1 MSGGANCPETPR
13 QKMIGM
19 MYLFLTAML
28 ALNISKDILNAFV
41 VVNEG
46 LQSTNGNFKVKNNL
60 TMNAID
66 FAYQN
71 DKIKVKKALDA
82 AKKTQEASIALIL
95 YIDNL
100 KKEIINITDLGTDQ
114 IDAMY
119 GDTINL
125 MKVKGKDN
133 NVPSTHYFMGGST
146 STGEKS
152 IDGPEGKAPEFRKKL
167 DTYVAELLGLLKGLD
182 IRGVDNLGDL
192 GVNTKD
198 PIEKSIDNPEENF
211 WASSNFYHIPLAAE
225 VAILSQIENQVRNAE
240 ATVMNKILGS
250 IGATD
255 MKFDEL

>member
-46 LQSTNGNFKVKNNL
+46 LEATNGNFEVKNDQ

-82 AKKTQEASIALIL
+82 AKATQKASEELVV

-100 KKEIINITDLGTDQ
+100 KKEIINITDLGHEQ

-119 GDTINL
+119 GDTVNL
-125 MKVKGKDN
+125 MHVKGKDN
-133 NVPSTHYFMGGST
+133 NGPPTHYFMGASVTDGAD
-146 STGEKS
+146 GIDGDGVKLLNLEKS
-152 IDGPEGKAPEFRKKL
+152 
-167 DTYVAELLGLLKGLD
+167 
-182 IRGVDNLGDL
+182 
-192 GVNTKD
+192 
-198 PIEKSIDNPEENF
+198 
-211 WASSNFYHIPLAAE
+211 
-225 VAILSQIENQVRNAE
+225 
-240 ATVMNKILGS
+240 
-250 IGATD
+250 
-255 MKFDEL
+255 